1 MSRGPQSFKQ
11 TDLTKAIKAAV
22 KSGVQGRRVEIVHG
36 KIIIAGGEPDG
47 VSRDVPPDN
56 DLDRELAEF
65 EARHGQD

>member
-22 KSGVQGRRVEIVHG
+22 KAGVQGWRVEIVNG
-36 KIIIAGGEPDG
+36 KIIVAGGEPDG